1 MDLNTII
8 TIGHATIVIDK
19 LGLVNTLV
27 FFLFCIRL
35 AELVELG
42 EFN

>member
-1 MDLNTII
+1 ME
-8 TIGHATIVIDK
+8 IVIYP
-19 LGLVNTLV
+19 VSYTYTYV